1 MPVVRVAAS
10 SLNSPSIGV
19 ELFHRHRPRKWI
31 DEYQNRLLPRCDAKA
46 LETKEALRLLSF
58 GFQVFILRQFFISG
72 PSTERPRPGPL
83 RVPGRLTMAAWA
95 WRLLPFLA
103 AAGIDA
109 QSAPPKR
116 RLQEYNASNG
126 TYENDSQYNASNGTY
141 ENLRVMLRSLPCM
154 LLLRVN
160 NASNGT
166 YENDSQ
172 YNASNGTYENG
183 SQAVQSFAQQTPF
196 PVSCFTACPELAL
209 LNNSFAGI
217 YDELS
222 DASPKR
228 TIEYLEAFATFGERV
243 SALFCQHRDLAA
255 CIANNPASC
264 DAGVEPNARR
274 LKVRSQRA
282 KPARKP
288 GVAARKPPVVVET
301 QQIRRAVQSRLLQAG
316 YGGYGTGTTGG
327 YGGYSGNGTGGYGG
341 YSAASS
347 TTGGYGGYSGTGTG
361 GYGGYS
367 ADSSTTGG
375 YGGYSG
381 TGTGGYG
388 GYSAYSST
396 TGGYGGYS
404 ANNGSTAC
412 SACDWFVANATSY
425 FNNLSTLS
433 LDLKTFG

>member
-217 YDELS
+217 YE
-222 DASPKR
+222 PR
-228 TIEYLEAFATFGERV
+228 YLEAFATFGERV

-327 YGGYSGNGTGGYGG
+327 YGGYSG
-341 YSAASS
+341 
-347 TTGGYGGYSGTGTG
+347 TGTG